1 MIDTLTY
8 QLPLPTFFTP
18 QVETPSAASI
28 RNQPIPNVEATEP
41 FFLFSTGANERLH
54 ALAEPQACSPEALQ
68 QVYPKLQS
76 LERSVRSTAPTLA
89 AQAPEALFD
98 VYALLRLLADV
109 AQEQRDSARSIRKA
123 YSAQAKIAIQQQA
136 DLQRSAAYTGLAMG
150 LTACA
155 ISVTMQVGNLS
166 LSTAAKVKQDEVGK
180 QLGLPEAQKAYAQ
193 EVKLE
198 TSNRQMATKE
208 QTATDKT
215 LRKVLGDEAAATF
228 KTALGATPEVADA
241 RAQWQEAQQQLGA
254 ARDRLAV
261 NPNSAEAKAEVE
273 VAIQQGGVAA
283 GNYRTAL
290 RAQTQQYEALADAS
304 PNDAAAAARAA
315 SARSYQQ
322 VEEVELPAFF
332 GGNGAVDNT
341 ATQRFN
347 LIQGATQADPVHR
360 RWSAIA
366 SISQATAQITASIG
380 QTLNLSA
387 QQISQ
392 LQGARA
398 IETGAVASKARAA
411 ADAAAA
417 IFSQEA
423 DILKA
428 VLDMMKGIL
437 QSENQSMETIL
448 RA

>member
-18 QVETPSAASI
+18 QVETPAAAPI
-28 RNQPIPNVEATEP
+28 RNHPVPSVEATNP
-41 FFLFSTGANERLH
+41 FFLSTDANERLH
-54 ALAEPQACSPEALQ
+54 ALAEPQTCSPEALQ

-89 AQAPEALFD
+89 AQAPEAFFD

-198 TSNRQMATKE
+198 TSNRQMVTQE

-215 LRKVLGDEAAATF
+215 LRKVLGDEAATTF
-228 KTALGATPEVADA
+228 KNALGTAPEVADA
-241 RAQWQEAQQQLGA
+241 RTQWQEAQQQLGA
-254 ARDRLAV
+254 AHDRLAA

-273 VAIQQGGVAA
+273 VAIQQG
-283 GNYRTAL
+283 
-290 RAQTQQYEALADAS
+290 
-304 PNDAAAAARAA
+304 
-315 SARSYQQ
+315 
-322 VEEVELPAFF
+322 
-332 GGNGAVDNT
+332 
-341 ATQRFN
+341 
-347 LIQGATQADPVHR
+347 
-360 RWSAIA
+360 
-366 SISQATAQITASIG
+366 
-380 QTLNLSA
+380 
-387 QQISQ
+387 
-392 LQGARA
+392 
-398 IETGAVASKARAA
+398 
-411 ADAAAA
+411 
-417 IFSQEA
+417 
-423 DILKA
+423 
-428 VLDMMKGIL
+428 
-437 QSENQSMETIL
+437 
-448 RA
+448 